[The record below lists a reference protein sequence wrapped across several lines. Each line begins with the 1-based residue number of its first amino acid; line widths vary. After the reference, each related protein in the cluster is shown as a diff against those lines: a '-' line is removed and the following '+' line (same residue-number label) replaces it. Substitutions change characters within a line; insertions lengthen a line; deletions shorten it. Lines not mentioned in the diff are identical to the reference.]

1 MKIKSNAF
9 DFIIISLLCLF
20 CGAILFPIMNIVAVS
35 LSNVNEVLQGNVS
48 LLPKGITLSA
58 YKHILHGDLIPLAFW
73 NTIKYTITGT
83 LIGVFLTTLSSYPL
97 AKKNLFGRKFFMKFI
112 LITMLFG
119 AGLIPYYLLIVYLGI
134 YNTIWALVLPGAI
147 NPFYIFMTVSFF
159 LTIPKELEESAK
171 IDGATIIRIFF
182 TIIIPLSKPI
192 VAALTLFYS
201 MSYYNMYFTAL
212 IYLSDK
218 SKYPLQI
225 ILQTLVIQNRTFM
238 ESSRGVSVFTENA
251 EQSLK
256 YATIVV
262 SVIPVLMLYPFIQKY
277 FVKGVMIGALKA

>member
-1 MKIKSNAF
+1 
-9 DFIIISLLCLF
+9 
-20 CGAILFPIMNIVAVS
+20 
-35 LSNVNEVLQGNVS
+35 
-48 LLPKGITLSA
+48 
-58 YKHILHGDLIPLAFW
+58 
-73 NTIKYTITGT
+73 
-83 LIGVFLTTLSSYPL
+83 
-97 AKKNLFGRKFFMKFI
+97 
-112 LITMLFG
+112 MLFRS
-119 AGLIPYYLLIVYLGI
+119 
-134 YNTIWALVLPGAI
+134 